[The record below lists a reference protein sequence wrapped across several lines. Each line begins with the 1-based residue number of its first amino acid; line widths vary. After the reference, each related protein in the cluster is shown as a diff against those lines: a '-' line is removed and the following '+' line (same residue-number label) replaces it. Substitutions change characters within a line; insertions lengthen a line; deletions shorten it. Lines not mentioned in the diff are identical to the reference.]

1 MCVLDRMALRGDEGT
16 GDGGSHSGGCK
27 YDGMAKSV
35 VLGSGPSR
43 IGSSLDRSSCSVDDL
58 EPALEDQELR
68 LDMNGSDTMEPV
80 VVPLRW
86 VTLSGNAGL
95 IPPSKL
101 LSRVVGTRNTP
112 LTSRRAGS
120 QKP

>member
-1 MCVLDRMALRGDEGT
+1 MLDRMVLRGDEGAD
-16 GDGGSHSGGCK
+16 DGGSHSGGCK

-58 EPALEDQELR
+58 EPTLEDQELR

-80 VVPLRW
+80 VFPLRW

-95 IPPSKL
+95 MPPSKL